1 MRANV
6 QLHSLLLV
14 GCANFQ
20 FIAARALRPNAMIV
34 GMNVF
39 FHGYRPP
46 FMLIDKSALY
56 HFICASSNEYILLM
70 PYRPKRPSVMADA
83 LVDYHHQGTI
93 FIF

>member
-6 QLHSLLLV
+6 QLYSLLLV

-34 GMNVF
+34 GMNIF

-56 HFICASSNEYILLM
+56 HFCAIRLLFHIS
-70 PYRPKRPSVMADA
+70 PFYESDA
-83 LVDYHHQGTI
+83 QI
-93 FIF
+93 R